1 MSTADLAVP
10 GAALATTPP
19 RFRAR
24 LLSSE
29 LRLVFRRRR
38 NLAMLAV
45 LAGAPVL
52 LGVIIR
58 TTSGPDAGQGPPLLD
73 QVAQNGFFLGLA
85 ALVFATPLFLPMVIS
100 VVAGDSV
107 AGEANLGT
115 LRSLLVVP
123 AGRTRLLLVKAAG
136 VAAYA
141 LAAVTVIVAAG
152 LITGAVLFSVSD
164 VVTLSGTTI
173 SFTEAL
179 ARAAVIVGYMAVM
192 VASLGAIA
200 LFFSTLTEVPMGAM
214 AATVTTAIVSQI
226 LDAVPQVDVI
236 HPLLPTHWWTTFIDL
251 LRDPVY
257 LADIGTGLAVAA
269 GYIAV
274 FGTAAWA
281 RFTTKDV
288 T

>member
-1 MSTADLAVP
+1 
-10 GAALATTPP
+10 
-19 RFRAR
+19 
-24 LLSSE
+24 
-29 LRLVFRRRR
+29 
-38 NLAMLAV
+38 
-45 LAGAPVL
+45 VL

-136 VAAYA
+136 VATYA

-179 ARAAVIVGYMAVM
+179 GRAAVIVGYMAVM

-214 AATVTTAIVSQI
+214 AAAVTTAIVSQI